1 MARTDENYRIKTS
14 LFWPQLKRFKI
25 ISDEAIETL
34 FKFLDSFKNLI
45 LERDREISKKVN
57 QLHIEYVTTAPADA
71 NPPDYP
77 VPILQI
83 YDDGADHWLYV
94 YSEDGWH
101 KVQLTKI

>member
-1 MARTDENYRIKTS
+1 MARTDENYRVKTS
-14 LFWPQLKRFKI
+14 LFWPQLKKI
-25 ISDEAIETL
+25 QAFETL
-34 FKFLDSFKNLI
+34 FNYLDRFKNLI
-45 LERDREISKKVN
+45 SERDEEISNKIN

-71 NPPDYP
+71 SPPDYP
-77 VPILQI
+77 VPVLQI